1 MRTTEALELVRQ
13 LMTCYP
19 QTPMGQD
26 NIQAYANHL
35 VDLDAEVAAV
45 AIKRCIA
52 SCRFL
57 PSIAEIREQA
67 AACLDDAPDAE
78 AAWGIVCAEIRRVGH
93 NGRPAFPHARI
104 LDAVQAIGGWYDVC
118 TSDSATA
125 DRAHFVKAY
134 AAATK
139 RSREAVT
146 LAGVPALAE
155 ARVQMLTAGQE
166 VQA

>member
-1 MRTTEALELVRQ
+1 MTPSEAMTLVRQ
-13 LMTCYP
+13 MMAAYP
-19 QTPMGQD
+19 AAPMGPD
-26 NIQAYANHL
+26 NIQAYASHL
-35 VDLDAEVAAV
+35 ADLDVEVAAV
-45 AIKRCIA
+45 AIRRCIA

-67 AACLDDAPDAE
+67 ATCLDDAPDAE
-78 AAWGIVCAEIRRVGH
+78 QAWGIVCAEIRRVGH

-118 TSDSATA
+118 SSDNAAA
-125 DRAHFVKAY
+125 DRSHFVKAY

-139 RSREAVT
+139 RSREAIT
-146 LAGVPALAE
+146 LAGVPSLAE
-155 ARVQMLTAGQE
+155 VRVQMLPAAQE